1 MITLYS
7 THCPKCIILEK
18 KLREKNIDFE
28 ICDDVDLMLEKG
40 FQEAPYLEIQDDA
53 SLGVNELL
61 NFSQAISKLNTLVQ

>member
-28 ICDDVDLMLEKG
+28 IWDDVDLMLEKG

-53 SLGVNELL
+53 SLGINELL